1 MNCIGGLPKSH
12 LQIALTSPEM
22 SFEPKQCPPA
32 LCVLP
37 CGFYQRKKEV
47 VHKGKG
53 RKMKRRSNLC
63 SCKTC
68 KSNPTK
74 QLYNHWD
81 YSIYVP
87 YAYIFGGFLK
97 WWVSPTT
104 MSFPSKNDQHLGCDM
119 GGNPPLAWQ
128 VICLACPASAS
139 ASLALASSAA
149 FRSAWHTQ
157 EKNQPGCNKIHPFKV
172 NNTTCI

>member
-53 RKMKRRSNLC
+53 RKWNEGATSVHAKRVSLIQQSNC
-63 SCKTC
+63 IIIGITV
-68 KSNPTK
+68 
-74 QLYNHWD
+74 
-81 YSIYVP
+81 IYVP

-104 MSFPSKNDQHLGCDM
+104 MSFPTKNDQHLGCEM
-119 GGNPPLAWQ
+119 GVPPLAWQ

-149 FRSAWHTQ
+149 FRWAWHTQ